1 LPIDGAALQAIQTPK
16 KEPRMMRDELTDNE
30 WAAIRPMLPNKAR
43 GDSVFV
49 RCAAAIW
56 WGIHENRYR
65 RSSA

>member
-1 LPIDGAALQAIQTPK
+1 
-16 KEPRMMRDELTDNE
+16 MMRYELTDYE
-30 WAAIRPMLPNKAR
+30 WAAIRPMLPNTAR